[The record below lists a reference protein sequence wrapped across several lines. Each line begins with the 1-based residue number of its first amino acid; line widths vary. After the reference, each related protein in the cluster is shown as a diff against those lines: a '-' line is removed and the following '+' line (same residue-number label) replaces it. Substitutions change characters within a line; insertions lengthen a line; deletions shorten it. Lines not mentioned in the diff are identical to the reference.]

1 MTFKTLYLNSR
12 AFFARDNAAK
22 ADVSKITARKLLAS
36 FIVLM
41 MTLPGMAMAEPWDD
55 VGNKVLEILTG
66 GLARTIAIII
76 VAALGISAM
85 AGKMSWGWA
94 ANVIIGIVLVF
105 GGAALVDFI
114 ISVI

>member
-1 MTFKTLYLNSR
+1 MTIKSLYLNTR
-12 AFFARDNAAK
+12 AFIARDNAAK
-22 ADVSKITARKLLAS
+22 AEVSKLTARKLMAS
-36 FIVLM
+36 LFVFML
-41 MTLPGMAMAEPWDD
+41 TLPGLAMAEPWDA
-55 VGNKVLEILTG
+55 VGDKVLEILTG
-66 GLARTIAIII
+66 GLARTVAIII

-105 GGAALVDFI
+105 GGAAFVDFI

>member
-1 MTFKTLYLNSR
+1 MTFKTLYLNTR
-12 AFFARDNAAK
+12 NFIARDNAAK
-22 ADVSKITARKLLAS
+22 AEVSKRTVHKLMNSL
-36 FIVLM
+36 FVFML
-41 MTLPGMAMAEPWDD
+41 TLPGLAMAEPWDD
-55 VGNKVLEILTG
+55 VGNKVLQILTG

-76 VAALGISAM
+76 VAGLGISAM

-94 ANVIIGIVLVF
+94 ANVVIGIVLVF